1 MKKLGILFMLCT
13 QQLLGQDTIV
23 ISGTCF
29 YDANNN
35 CQKEVNEPGISNIIF
50 KDQTTGAFAITDKN
64 GAYAISVLN
73 DTAII
78 APVNLS
84 GYQNISCSAYQN
96 IKIVKSGGTFK
107 DSSNLHIPVV
117 CSSACHHLQVELSI
131 TPIRKCDTNN
141 LIKLR
146 FYNAGCNAVS
156 GVSIKVE
163 IDTNLIDSILYPF
176 TFVKNIDKVFF
187 NLGTLNP
194 FAEGLIEF
202 KLRLKCSMPEGVSNC
217 IKATITPNS
226 TCVPAVNYDNSALSI
241 KASCNKDSIIATISN
256 NSGFDMTEPAKIV
269 IYEDIIVQLSD
280 TVAIKNN
287 QSKTYRW
294 LLNPNTT
301 ATVIVSQN
309 TNHPA
314 QPVLISHNEIC
325 ALKSNSKSN
334 SIIANFSRY
343 DDRAGYDEECVVI
356 DESMAPIQKT
366 AIPSG
371 FTINHYTPRNSKFEY
386 RLDFKNLT
394 SDTIKQIIII
404 DTLDPALDIQS
415 FIPLNAS
422 HNYTIKIINNNI
434 LVFEFNNIFLPDSN
448 HAPNN
453 FKGYVKFYIV
463 PRNLPA
469 KNTVIKNKYSIVFD
483 NQTTKSSNEVVNVML
498 DTIFVKSGL
507 NQIVPLKINARLY
520 PNPTQ
525 TVVFIELENYLL
537 NGKLTIIDMLGH
549 IILEQNGLIGNKLR
563 IHLDALKLGNYILQ
577 ISEREKLFITKP
589 LIIRP

>member
-1 MKKLGILFMLCT
+1 MFLS
-13 QQLLGQDTIV
+13 QQLLAQDTIA

-35 CQKEVNEPGISNIIF
+35 CQKEINEPGISNILF
-50 KDQTTGAFAITDKN
+50 KDQATGAFALTDKN
-64 GAYAISVLN
+64 GVYKIWVFN

-78 APVNLS
+78 APVNLP
-84 GYQNISCSAYQN
+84 GYQNISCVAFQN
-96 IKIVKSGGTFK
+96 IKVIKTSGTLK
-107 DSSNLHIPVV
+107 DSSNLHIPVA
-117 CSSACHHLQVELSI
+117 CSAGCHHLQVELSG

-146 FYNAGCNAVS
+146 YYNAGCSAAS

-187 NLGTLNP
+187 NVGTVNP
-194 FAEGLIEF
+194 FTEGLIEF
-202 KLRLKCSMPEGVSNC
+202 KLRVKCNMPEGVSNC

-226 TCVPAVNYDNSALSI
+226 TCVPATNYDNSTLSL
-241 KASCNKDSIIATISN
+241 KATCNKDSIIATISN
-256 NSGFDMTEPAKIV
+256 NSGFDMAEPAKIV
-269 IYEDIIVQLSD
+269 IYEDIIVQLTD

-301 ATVIVSQN
+301 ATIIVSQN
-309 TNHPA
+309 SNHPA

-325 ALKSNSKSN
+325 ALKSSVKSN
-334 SIIANFSRY
+334 SIISNFVRY
-343 DDRAGYDEECVVI
+343 DERAGYDEECIAI
-356 DESMAPIQKT
+356 DESLAPIQKT
-366 AIPSG
+366 VIPSG
-371 FTINHYTPRNSKFEY
+371 FTVNHYTPRNSKFEY

-394 SDTIKQIIII
+394 ADTIKQIKII

-434 LVFEFNNIFLPDSN
+434 LEFEFNNIFLPDSI

-463 PRNLPA
+463 PRNIPA
-469 KNTVIKNKYSIVFD
+469 KNTIIKNRYAIVFD
-483 NQTTKSSNEVVNVML
+483 NQTPKISNEVSNVML

-507 NQIVPLKINARLY
+507 NQIIPIKIWGKMY

-525 TVVFIELENYLL
+525 SFVVLELEKSLQK
-537 NGKLTIIDMLGH
+537 GKLRIIDMAGH
-549 IILEQNGLIGNKLR
+549 IVLEQNGLIGNNLR
-563 IHLDALKLGNYILQ
+563 INLESLKFGNYILQ
-577 ISEREKLFITKP
+577 MSEDQKLFLSKP
-589 LIIRP
+589 LIIHP